1 MNRFLPKLF
10 TPISATF
17 AVTICLLVLSSG
29 SWMANL
35 SQSAGSLA
43 YPRIVASVH
52 RTNLTAAI
60 PQTTVFT
67 PQRNG
72 LFRVTAYMTL
82 TVPAEASQLWLLG
95 LNWTD
100 DAGAEQSVGYVGVYS
115 NSTPPYAYGLNSDAY
130 PPYGY
135 SQLSPA
141 ALAFRANAG
150 VPIKYSVSPYGTP
163 EGSTYELFF
172 TVEELQ

>member
-1 MNRFLPKLF
+1 MTQLLLRRLLMLLA
-10 TPISATF
+10 SCLAGL
-17 AVTICLLVLSSG
+17 CLLMLVSVLRTNTFG
-29 SWMANL
+29 QDNTL
-35 SQSAGSLA
+35 TL
-43 YPRIVASVH
+43 PRVVASVH

-60 PQTTVFT
+60 PATTVFT
-67 PQRNG
+67 PTKDG